1 MGARK
6 ADSNPSTSR
15 RDDSERKRAAFRA
28 ELEARR
34 AAFEAWILH
43 PDSNLDEHTLD
54 RVSGGRSEPC
64 TSRALLAGAPA
75 TDPADLR
82 RPWSTPTHPL
92 ATETDWS
99 CDAART
105 PSHIRAHLSLLA
117 RTSPPDYIAAVLA
130 RAGPELDLALALL
143 HAISAA
149 LPSGPARTCFAA
161 ALCAATETCV
171 FPLVASD
178 AVVLEQ
184 LAAVRY
190 CCHCTCMRWADCSSA
205 ECAGA
210 RCDCIVLGEAEILRF
225 SSVQVRRRARMTL
238 GS

>member
-6 ADSNPSTSR
+6 VDSNPSTSR
-15 RDDSERKRAAFRA
+15 RDDFERKRAAFRA
-28 ELEARR
+28 ELDARR

-43 PDSNLDEHTLD
+43 PDPDVDEHTLD
-54 RVSGGRSEPC
+54 CVPGGRSESC
-64 TSRALLAGAPA
+64 TSRALFASAPA
-75 TDPADLR
+75 TAPSDLQPA
-82 RPWSTPTHPL
+82 WTAPTRPL
-92 ATETDWS
+92 ATATDWS
-99 CDAART
+99 CDVART
-105 PSHIRAHLSLLA
+105 PSHILAHLSLLA
-117 RTSPPDYIAAVLA
+117 RASPPAYIAAVLA

-178 AVVLEQ
+178 ALVLEQ

-190 CCHCTCMRWADCSSA
+190 CCYCTRMRWTDCLPQSA
-205 ECAGA
+205 
-210 RCDCIVLGEAEILRF
+210 
-225 SSVQVRRRARMTL
+225 RARGVTA
-238 GS
+238 SVSARPRY